1 MTTGSEA
8 PWWKTGIFYEI
19 YTLSYQ
25 DQDGDGFGDLP
36 GILRRLDHLR
46 RFSATGIWLTPFYP
60 SPWQDFGYDVAD
72 YTAIHP
78 RFGTFEDFDRL
89 LAALHAQGM
98 KLILDFVAN
107 HTSYQH
113 PWFQESRSSRH
124 HPKRDWYIWRD
135 PAPDGGPPNNWL
147 SFFGGPAW
155 TLDEKTGQYYL
166 HQFTRWQP
174 ELNYR
179 NPEVLQAILDCMH
192 FWLRR
197 GVDGFR
203 VDVLWLLMKDP
214 EFRDEPE
221 NPDWDGRNP
230 HERLRHIRTGNLP
243 EVHSVARAM
252 RAVMDAYE
260 DRVLIGETHV
270 PVEDLVSYY
279 GRNLDECHLP
289 FNFGLLS
296 LPWQAQA
303 VRSFV
308 ERYEAAL
315 PIGAWPNWV
324 LGNHDQPRLASR
336 LGMAQVRVAAML
348 LLTLRGTPTWYYGDE
363 VGMENVP
370 IPHGMVRDPQAANQP
385 GARVFNRDEART
397 PMQWDDSPNAG
408 FSPPETTP
416 WLPVAADYRI
426 RNVSRQLAEPGSLL
440 QFVLKLT
447 ALRQQSSALM
457 LGKYASVPTE
467 DDEVF
472 AYIRK
477 WPGETCLVVLNF
489 GPRAHALD
497 FRSLGNEANIL
508 LSTCLDRE
516 GPVSLRELAVRP
528 DEGLVLQ
535 LRPSTGASHDRNP

>member
-46 RFSATGIWLTPFYP
+46 RFNATGIWLTPFYP
-60 SPWQDFGYDVAD
+60 SPLRDFGYDVAD

-107 HTSYQH
+107 HTSDQH
-113 PWFQESRSSRH
+113 PWFQESRGSRH

-230 HERLRHIRTGNLP
+230 HERLRHIHTGNLP
-243 EVHSVARAM
+243 EVHRLARAM
-252 RAVMDAYE
+252 RAVVDAYE
-260 DRVLIGETHV
+260 NRVLIGETHV

-336 LGMAQVRVAAML
+336 LGTAQVRVAAML

-363 VGMENVP
+363 IGMENVP
-370 IPHGMVRDPQAANQP
+370 IPRAAVRDPQAANQP
-385 GARVFNRDEART
+385 EAEVFNRDEART

-408 FSPPETTP
+408 FAPPEATP
-416 WLPVAADYRI
+416 WLPVAADHRI
-426 RNVSRQLAEPGSLL
+426 RNVSRQIAEPGSLL

-447 ALRQQSSALM
+447 ALRQHSSALM
-457 LGKYASVPTE
+457 LGEYASVLTE
-467 DDEVF
+467 ADDIF
-472 AYIRK
+472 AYTRK
-477 WPGETCLVVLNF
+477 WPGETRLVVLNF

-497 FRSLGNEANIL
+497 FRSLGDEANIL
-508 LSTCLDRE
+508 LSTRLDRE

-528 DEGLVLQ
+528 NEGLVLH
-535 LRPSTGASHDRNP
+535 L